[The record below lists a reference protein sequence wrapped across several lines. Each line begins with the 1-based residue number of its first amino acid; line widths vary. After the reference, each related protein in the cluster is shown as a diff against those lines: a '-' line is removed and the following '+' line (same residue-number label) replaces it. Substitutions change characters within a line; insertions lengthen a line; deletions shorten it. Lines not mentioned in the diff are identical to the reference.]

1 MIGSLFY
8 ITASR
13 PDIVHSVCL
22 CAKYQS
28 QPKETHLKAVKL
40 IIRYVKHTSDYGLFY
55 PKNDS
60 FDSISYYDVDYAGC
74 KSDRKSTSGTCHF
87 LGHSLVSWLSKKQNM
102 VSLSTTEAEYIS
114 AALACSQVIY
124 MQQTLKDYG
133 LNISKSPIYCDNTSA
148 INLSKNTTHH
158 ARTKHIDIRHHFLR
172 DNISN
177 EVITLDY
184 INSENQIAD
193 ILTKPLNES
202 IFTKL
207 RRELGICSITEI

>member
-1 MIGSLFY
+1 MIGSLLY

-13 PDIVHSVCL
+13 PDIKHCVCL
-22 CAKYQS
+22 CARYQS
-28 QPKETHLKAVKL
+28 QPKETHLKAVKR

-60 FDSISYYDVDYAGC
+60 FDLISYCDADYAGC

-87 LGHSLVSWLSKKQNM
+87 LGHSVVSWLSKKQNTP
-102 VSLSTTEAEYIS
+102 SLSTTEAEYIS
-114 AALACSQVIY
+114 AALVCPQVIY
-124 MQQTLKDYG
+124 LQQTLKDHG
-133 LNISKSPIYCDNTSA
+133 LKFSKSPIYCDNTSA
-148 INLSKNTTHH
+148 INLSKNTTQH
-158 ARTKHIDIRHHFLR
+158 ARTKHIDISHHFLK

-177 EVITLDY
+177 EIITLDY

-207 RRELGICSITEI
+207 RR